1 MSSAS
6 LQQELDS
13 LSVFLWTS
21 NYTMVAVT
29 ALVVYDY
36 LLNLALEVELIWVSF
51 GLLSTHLAPGPAYT
65 TIPGKAA
72 FVDNICLP
80 DDALSGVSVYW
91 RATTDRLKHLVDERT
106 GGPKSTPE
114 IVLYDIYNSCDQ
126 LFPAWVYITSD
137 VAAVSFELFLFA
149 LALGYAC
156 RHIPSSF
163 WRNPAAAAT
172 SLATVIVR
180 DNLVYFFVATLS
192 MATNAAI
199 EIPSAATSNTFSSI
213 AMIAQSVLVAMIGPW
228 MVISLRRSYE
238 QNTGVTTSRSHE
250 VTTVAFA
257 THPVVSQ
264 DGGQDKSEV

>member
-1 MSSAS
+1 MVDEIDSCYSIMVI
-6 LQQELDS
+6 LQLT
-13 LSVFLWTS
+13 LL
-21 NYTMVAVT
+21 AVIFILQGVMLVRIYVLLRRSRV
-29 ALVVYDY
+29 ALV
-36 LLNLALEVELIWVSF
+36 ALVIF
-51 GLLSTHLAPGPAYT
+51 
-65 TIPGKAA
+65 
-72 FVDNICLP
+72 F
-80 DDALSGVSVYW
+80 ALSQVLSIVSALRIV
-91 RATTDRLKHLVDERT
+91 A

-137 VAAVSFELFLFA
+137 VAAVSFEIFLFV
-149 LALGYAC
+149 LALWYAC
-156 RHIPSSF
+156 RHLPSSF

-172 SLATVIVR
+172 SLATVIVQ
-180 DNLVYFFVATLS
+180 DNLIYFFVATLS

-199 EIPSAATSNTFSSI
+199 EIPSAATSNAFSSI

-238 QNTGVTTSRSHE
+238 RNTGFTASRSHE

-264 DGGQDKSEV
+264 DGRQDKSEV